1 MRTDFEKYH
10 IAFVLKFSLNACQ
23 MKMKDTIHITL

>member
-1 MRTDFEKYH
+1 MRYHH

-23 MKMKDTIHITL
+23 MKMKDTIHMTL